1 MHCGSRG
8 PVSND
13 ARTVEKWHENISRY
27 MRQQKAPCFI
37 TVYYIDSKMWKV
49 IFHISSGWFDSTK
62 LSLTTLLQG

>member
-13 ARTVEKWHENISRY
+13 ARTVEKWDENISRY
-27 MRQQKAPCFI
+27 EAAKAPCFI

-49 IFHISSGWFDSTK
+49 IFHISSGWFDSTE
-62 LSLTTLLQG
+62 LSLTTSLQG